1 MTTTKENVNVEEK
14 VQEVAKQEEVVKE
27 KYEVAA
33 GNDLELNLADYG
45 FSADE
50 LADLSGLDELNPT
63 DITIPY
69 ATMIKKAKKGYKLG
83 DFEFADG
90 TKYELGEEGVSIDNV
105 SILQVMNVRVM
116 FPEKF
121 DAANSFICRSL
132 DGKVGAPGAEYEG
145 RSCEGCEFA
154 RYPEAG
160 GASPCRDQRLLLCA
174 REDGSLFHL
183 QVHGVDIKEW
193 KAFLSSQVMHLLPI
207 VEKKLGAQ
215 MIGALKVSITHVE
228 AETKFGEFP
237 AVSFKINPDDA
248 FHNNETIIRNAQSL
262 RSYKKFYQKESLE
275 SAAHQTKA
283 NIVNGGDIIDEA
295 GGNGQNKNLF

>member
-14 VQEVAKQEEVVKE
+14 VQEVAKQEEAAKE

-50 LADLSGLDELNPT
+50 LEDLSGLDELNPT

-90 TKYELGEEGVSIDNV
+90 TKVELGVEGASIDNI

-116 FPEKF
+116 FPADF
-121 DAANSFICRSL
+121 DPSNSFTCRSL

-145 RSCEGCEFA
+145 RDCSTCEFSK
-154 RYPEAG
+154 YPEKG

-193 KAFLSSQVMHLLPI
+193 KMFMSSQVMHLLPL
-207 VEKKLGAQ
+207 VKKKIGVQ
-215 MIGALKVSITHVE
+215 MIGALKVSITHVS
-228 AETKFGEFP
+228 ADTNFGEFP
-237 AVSFKINPDDA
+237 AISFKINPEDA
-248 FHNNETIIRNAQSL
+248 FHEKSTIIRNAEAL
-262 RSYKKFYQKESLE
+262 RSYKEFYQKESLE
-275 SAAHQTKA
+275 SAAHQAKA
-283 NIVNGGDIIDEA
+283 NIVNGGDVIEEA